1 MSGPLTVLLAI
12 ALASVLGVLAMG
24 MYGIGRNGEFN
35 SQYGNLLMRW
45 RIIPQLMAV
54 GVMVLLFYLNQG

>member
-1 MSGPLTVLLAI
+1 MLAI
-12 ALASVLGVLAMG
+12 TLASVLDGLAMG
-24 MYGIGRNGEFN
+24 MYGIERNGEIN

>member
-1 MSGPLTVLLAI
+1 MLAI
-12 ALASVLGVLAMG
+12 TPASVLDVLAMG
-24 MYGIGRNGEFN
+24 IYGIERNGEIN

-54 GVMVLLFYLNQG
+54 GVMVSLFYLNQG

>member
-1 MSGPLTVLLAI
+1 MLAI
-12 ALASVLGVLAMG
+12 TLASVLDVLAMG
-24 MYGIGRNGEFN
+24 IYGIERNGEIN

>member
-1 MSGPLTVLLAI
+1 MLAI
-12 ALASVLGVLAMG
+12 TPASVLDVLAIG
-24 MYGIGRNGEFN
+24 IYGIERNGEIN